1 MVLDDA
7 RQGFPCSFLFSNR
20 GDIVAMKIYFTT
32 IKNCFHDSFIKPK
45 TFMSDMDD
53 TFYNAWTG
61 VIGPVENRLFC
72 SWHVDRAWRKNL
84 GKIKSKEKQAIIYK
98 KIKIIMHET
107 DLATFN
113 AMINN
118 LLIELRSD
126 PECLEFFGYFEA
138 YAKKSTTWAY
148 CYRKQCGINTNM
160 NLENMHKVLKHIY
173 FCGKKVKKMDK
184 AIIVLMK
191 FIRDKLFDRLIVPTT

>member
-20 GDIVAMKIYFTT
+20 GDTVAMKIYFT

-138 YAKKSTTWAY
+138 YAKKKY
-148 CYRKQCGINTNM
+148 NM
-160 NLENMHKVLKHIY
+160 GLLLPQAVRNKH
-173 FCGKKVKKMDK
+173 
-184 AIIVLMK
+184 
-191 FIRDKLFDRLIVPTT
+191 